1 VLSRARHRRRW
12 PARIA
17 GLLGT
22 AALLG
27 AGAAIAMMVIPSPE
41 DDAGV
46 PAAPAATPEGGR
58 EPSLTRAERRARR
71 AAAALLAEQGLRPAR
86 LGDYDPRSR
95 LRILLARPADDESGD
110 RRAFFF
116 AGRRFAGNDAD
127 TPSAQLRVV
136 RAGDRSVTLQY
147 GLYEAGDRRCCPQGG
162 TARVRFRLEGGAV
175 EPRGEVPPAAAR
187 TP

>member
-1 VLSRARHRRRW
+1 VTRGQRRRW
-12 PARIA
+12 PARVA

-27 AGAAIAMMVIPSPE
+27 AGVAIAMMVIPR
-41 DDAGV
+41 DDEV
-46 PAAPAATPEGGR
+46 VVSEAPAATPAGDS
-58 EPSLTRAERRARR
+58 EPQLTRAQRRARR
-71 AAAALLAEQGLRPAR
+71 AAVATLTGQGLRPAR
-86 LGDYDPRSR
+86 LGDYDPRAR
-95 LRILLARPADDESGD
+95 LRVLLARPADDEDGD

-147 GLYEAGDRRCCPQGG
+147 GLYQAGDRRCCPQGG
-162 TARVRFRLEGGAV
+162 STRVRFRLEGGAV

-187 TP
+187 AP